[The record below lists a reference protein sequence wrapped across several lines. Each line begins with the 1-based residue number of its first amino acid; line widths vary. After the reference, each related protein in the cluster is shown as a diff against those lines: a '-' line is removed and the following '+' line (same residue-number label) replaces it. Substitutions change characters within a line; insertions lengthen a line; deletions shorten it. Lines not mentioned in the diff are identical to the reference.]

1 MRRNPQQE
9 ETKRKLA
16 QRRRI
21 LREGISDEAMKVL
34 KEHFEIGL
42 PVFLFADK
50 QGIPLSG
57 DPQMLTL
64 MAARRDGQ
72 LHVIKWLEQER
83 SRPPQDSSTTTNN

>member
-1 MRRNPQQE
+1 MRRNTQQE

>member
-1 MRRNPQQE
+1 MRKNPLQE

-16 QRRRI
+16 RRRRI
-21 LREGISDEAMKVL
+21 LREGISEEAMKVL
-34 KEHFEIGL
+34 REQFEAGL

-83 SRPPQDSSTTTNN
+83 SKPSDDETTNTK